1 MSISLII
8 TAAGKSSRMNGEDK
22 VFAILYEKP
31 IILHTLNCFK
41 PYDLFNQIILVVNK
55 NKLTKTKNIIQ
66 NLNIKIPITICA
78 GGSTRQESVKLGM
91 EKIKKADFVI
101 IHDGARPIVEK
112 SLIKNGMKYV
122 KKNGAAIPTIPITE
136 TIKLVG
142 KTNSIKTLPRHN
154 IHLAQTPQF
163 FKFDILEKAQHMMQ
177 DVFTD
182 ESSLVEKININPIIF
197 PGSRKNIK
205 ITEKEDLELVKYYLK
220 KDKIL
225 D

>member
-142 KTNSIKTLPRHN
+142 KTKSIKTLPRHN

-205 ITEKEDLELVKYYLK
+205 ITEKDFIDKHILSK
-220 KDKIL
+220 KGQDT
-225 D
+225 

>member
-1 MSISLII
+1 M
-8 TAAGKSSRMNGEDK
+8 
-22 VFAILYEKP
+22 V
-31 IILHTLNCFK
+31 
-41 PYDLFNQIILVVNK
+41 K
-55 NKLTKTKNIIQ
+55 NLRNVLETIKTKK
-66 NLNIKIPITICA
+66 IK
-78 GGSTRQESVKLGM
+78 V